1 MNWQQVLLLSI
12 NTLGLI
18 EWIKGFINKFKN
30 TTIEGNAT
38 RILQLIVCFI
48 LALVSAYLPTFVQTA
63 ITTLSITT
71 LYKTEISSA
80 GKAMINKIL
89 GGNNDNK
96 TNDIISS
103 AATNSNI
110 DNGNIVQHNSKA
122 EP

>member
-1 MNWQQVLLLSI
+1 MNWQQILLLSI

-30 TTIEGNAT
+30 VTIEGNVT
-38 RILQLIVCFI
+38 RILQLVACFI

-63 ITTLSITT
+63 ITVLSITT

-89 GGNNDNK
+89 GGNNGNK

-103 AATNSNI
+103 TTNNSDINN
-110 DNGNIVQHNSKA
+110 DNTVQHNSKT